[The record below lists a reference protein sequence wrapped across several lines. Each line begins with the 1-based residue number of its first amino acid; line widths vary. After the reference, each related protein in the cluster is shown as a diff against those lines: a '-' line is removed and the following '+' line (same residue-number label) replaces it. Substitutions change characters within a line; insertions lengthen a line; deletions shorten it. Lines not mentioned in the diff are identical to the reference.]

1 MIVCQCA
8 VVSDGDVT
16 ASVHSG
22 CRTLRQVCAATG
34 AGRDCGSCVFA
45 VRGVLA
51 RAAST
56 TWTDT
61 LPMSVHAP
69 EVARATG

>member
-8 VVSDGDVT
+8 VVSDGDV
-16 ASVHSG
+16 AAAVASG

-34 AGRDCGSCVFA
+34 AGRDCGACVFA
-45 VRGVLA
+45 VRGVVT
-51 RAAST
+51 RAVSEGLQSASASALT
-56 TWTDT
+56 
-61 LPMSVHAP
+61 S

>member
-8 VVSDGDVT
+8 VVSDGDVS
-16 ASVHSG
+16 AAVRSG

-45 VRGVLA
+45 VRGVLN
-51 RAAST
+51 RATEAAFAPT
-56 TWTDT
+56 TTR
-61 LPMSVHAP
+61 

>member
-8 VVSDGDVT
+8 VVSDGAVT
-16 ASVHSG
+16 AAVRSG

-45 VRGVLA
+45 VRGVLS
-51 RAAST
+51 RATEAEAAFVAPT
-56 TWTDT
+56 TTR
-61 LPMSVHAP
+61 

>member
-16 ASVHSG
+16 AAVHSG

-34 AGRDCGSCVFA
+34 AGRDCGACVFA
-45 VRGVLA
+45 VRGVLT
-51 RAAST
+51 RAASAPRQSRPAST
-56 TWTDT
+56 MT
-61 LPMSVHAP
+61 P

>member
-16 ASVHSG
+16 AAVGSG
-22 CRTLRQVCAATG
+22 CRTLRDVCAATG

-45 VRGVLA
+45 VRRVLTG
-51 RAAST
+51 AAAT
-56 TWTDT
+56 TSF
-61 LPMSVHAP
+61 LPSPLAP

>member
-8 VVSDGDVT
+8 VVSDGDV
-16 ASVHSG
+16 AAAVASG

-34 AGRDCGSCVFA
+34 AGRDCGACVFA
-45 VRGVLA
+45 VRGVVT
-51 RAAST
+51 RAAADLQYTSASALT
-56 TWTDT
+56 
-61 LPMSVHAP
+61 S

>member
-16 ASVHSG
+16 AAVRSG
-22 CRTLRQVCAATG
+22 CRTLREVCAATG

-45 VRGVLA
+45 VRGVLTRAAVA
-51 RAAST
+51 RAVP
-56 TWTDT
+56 
-61 LPMSVHAP
+61 LPLAP

>member
-8 VVSDGDVT
+8 VVSDGAVT
-16 ASVHSG
+16 AAVRSG

-34 AGRDCGSCVFA
+34 AGRDCGACVFA

-51 RAAST
+51 RASEGHQSAFAPART
-56 TWTDT
+56 
-61 LPMSVHAP
+61 P